1 MGMCKG
7 WRVSG
12 SGFVQGGQ
20 LSGEFYRDAVRPL
33 LGDVPHAAA
42 LVGWGSDVL
51 GYDTERSVDHGWGP
65 RLHVFVDDESAISEL
80 AAGLEEGLPQQ
91 FGGRPVRFGWDSVP
105 VSHHVTITTLSRWC
119 AEHLGVDAIVGMST
133 LDWMVTPQQRLLGVV
148 SGAVYADPS
157 GVLQELRDRLTWYPD
172 DVWRWI
178 LACQWRRLAQEEAF
192 VSRTAEVGD
201 VIGSAVTAAR
211 LVRDMMRLAM
221 LLERR
226 YAPYQKWLGTAFA
239 QLTHPDDLPVHL
251 GHVLDARDAALRES
265 ALAAAWTAVAVRHN
279 RAGLTETVDPS
290 LRNYHERPAR
300 VLMAERFVDACL
312 ATIADGALRSLPLIG
327 SVDQVVDS
335 TDVLQAPAVYRRLA
349 VVYDGVAP
357 V

>member
-1 MGMCKG
+1 
-7 WRVSG
+7 
-12 SGFVQGGQ
+12 
-20 LSGEFYRDAVRPL
+20 
-33 LGDVPHAAA
+33 
-42 LVGWGSDVL
+42 
-51 GYDTERSVDHGWGP
+51 
-65 RLHVFVDDESAISEL
+65 
-80 AAGLEEGLPQQ
+80 
-91 FGGRPVRFGWDSVP
+91 
-105 VSHHVTITTLSRWC
+105 
-119 AEHLGVDAIVGMST
+119 
-133 LDWMVTPQQRLLGVV
+133 VV

>member
-1 MGMCKG
+1 
-7 WRVSG
+7 
-12 SGFVQGGQ
+12 
-20 LSGEFYRDAVRPL
+20 
-33 LGDVPHAAA
+33 
-42 LVGWGSDVL
+42 
-51 GYDTERSVDHGWGP
+51 
-65 RLHVFVDDESAISEL
+65 
-80 AAGLEEGLPQQ
+80 
-91 FGGRPVRFGWDSVP
+91 
-105 VSHHVTITTLSRWC
+105 
-119 AEHLGVDAIVGMST
+119 
-133 LDWMVTPQQRLLGVV
+133 
-148 SGAVYADPS
+148 
-157 GVLQELRDRLTWYPD
+157 
-172 DVWRWI
+172 
-178 LACQWRRLAQEEAF
+178 
-192 VSRTAEVGD
+192 
-201 VIGSAVTAAR
+201 VTAAR